1 MLRHPFRTRPHPALA
16 SVAALLLAP
25 TTLADVYDFR
35 VVAESGDPA
44 PGSLGGNFIWFS
56 AVALNA
62 SGQVAFRA
70 DTDGAIAESG
80 FWKTAFNN
88 PQSIQL
94 IIGQDY
100 PVPNSGGQHFGT
112 FSASYYSPHLND
124 AGNVGFSA
132 PVGDEITNSGIF
144 RMVNG
149 TIETI
154 AIPGQAVPGVG
165 PGVTFA
171 ALLNLI
177 AFNDDNLVATRG
189 HLTGPGVN
197 ESNDS
202 GLFLTWFGGFQLVAR
217 EGSPAPG
224 LPGTTFG
231 PIEESMPL
239 LANNGQIAFDVGLNG
254 ADAGDSSRWRGY
266 PGLLSTM
273 VKEGD
278 LTPIGGT
285 FGGSTPDFW
294 TMSLTTNGAAFVE
307 SIEGLA
313 GSSRGLWVDAGGPN
327 GEVLA
332 LAFQG
337 DPAPVGMYDLIS
349 KVDIDTAS
357 DGTTVFVARVAGPGI
372 TATKNTLLLRA
383 KLGEPTEVLLR
394 EGTPAYGF
402 GAGVEF
408 DEMLDLATFP
418 SFANNDSGWTLI
430 RARVRGLGIN
440 DTNNI
445 GVWTIDP
452 QGEIHFIART
462 GMLLS
467 LYGEPARLVKSL
479 RPTFGVGP
487 QSGRRSSINDTGDV
501 GLSIDFTNGDSA
513 VVVAQLPEACPGD
526 LNGNGTVDAL
536 DLAILLG
543 AWGTFG
549 PVGTGGDVDRD
560 GDTDGA
566 DLGSL
571 LGGWGPC
578 PL

>member
-1 MLRHPFRTRPHPALA
+1 MPRRHRFIIASTALA
-16 SVAALLLAP
+16 LLANAASH
-25 TTLADVYDFR
+25 ADVYKFR
-35 VVAESGDPA
+35 IVAESGDPA
-44 PGSLGGNFIWFS
+44 PGSLGGEFLWFS
-56 AVALNA
+56 AVSLNA

-80 FWKTAFNN
+80 YWKTAFNN

-94 IIGQDY
+94 IVGQDY

-112 FSASYYSPHLND
+112 FSSSYYAPHLND

-132 PVGDEITNSGIF
+132 PVGDMVINTGVF

-149 TIETI
+149 VIETL
-154 AIPGQAVPGVG
+154 AIPGQQVPGLAA
-165 PGVTFA
+165 GVTYEWI
-171 ALLNLI
+171 LNLH
-177 AFNDDNLVATRG
+177 AFNDDDLLATRVQFS
-189 HLTGPGVN
+189 GPGVN
-197 ESNDS
+197 ASNNS
-202 GLFLTWFGGFQLVAR
+202 GLVQTWFGGFQLVAR
-217 EGSPAPG
+217 EGGGAPG

-231 PIEESMPL
+231 DFGETMPL
-239 LANNGQIAFDVGLNG
+239 LADNGQIAFDVGLNG
-254 ADAGDSSRWRGY
+254 ASAGDSSRWRGW
-266 PGLLSTM
+266 PAAFANL

-278 LTPIGGT
+278 LTPVGGT

-313 GSSRGLWVDAGGPN
+313 GSTRALWVDAGGAN
-327 GEVLA
+327 GQVLA
-332 LAFQG
+332 VALQG
-337 DPAPVGMYDLIS
+337 DPAPVGIYDLIS
-349 KVDIDTAS
+349 KIDIDTAS

-383 KLGEPTEVLLR
+383 KLGEATEVLLR
-394 EGTPAYGF
+394 EGTAAYGF
-402 GAGVEF
+402 GAGVEIDELF
-408 DEMLDLATFP
+408 DLSTYP

-430 RARVRGLGIN
+430 QARVRGLGIN
-440 DTNNI
+440 NTNNI

-467 LYGEPARLVKSL
+467 LAGEPARSVESL

-487 QSGRRSSINDTGDV
+487 QSGRRSSINAIGDV
-501 GLSIDFTNGDSA
+501 GLSIDFTNGDSV

-526 LNGNGTVDAL
+526 LNGDGSVDAL

-560 GDTDGA
+560 GDSDA
-566 DLGSL
+566 SDLGTL